1 MRMAF
6 FMRNLLKS
14 FSSMRISSSVR
25 IFLNL
30 FFCENFLKSSLS
42 GRISSFY
49 ENILIFFICENR
61 FLFLENF
68 FCSLFL
74 SLYENKPIYE
84 CHLLNL
90 QIFKNKHLYVP
101 RSCFLACILLILCL
115 SFFLL
120 NKVSLTNVCCDIHPF
135 CRIRFFTI
143 NIFHRMRL

>member
-1 MRMAF
+1 MCTLIDPPATTHLSSLYLQTFISPCDHLWKSFLTCENPFLSMRMAF
-6 FMRNLLKS
+6 FMRNHLKS

-49 ENILIFFICENR
+49 ENILIFFICENL

-90 QIFKNKHLYVP
+90 
-101 RSCFLACILLILCL
+101 
-115 SFFLL
+115 
-120 NKVSLTNVCCDIHPF
+120 
-135 CRIRFFTI
+135 
-143 NIFHRMRL
+143 